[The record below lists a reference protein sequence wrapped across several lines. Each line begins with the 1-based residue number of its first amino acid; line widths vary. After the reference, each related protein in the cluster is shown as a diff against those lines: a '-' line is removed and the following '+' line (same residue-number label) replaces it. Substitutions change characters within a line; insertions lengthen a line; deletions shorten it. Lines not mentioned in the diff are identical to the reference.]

1 MEKMGLTQQGIYN
14 MVKEMQALFVIGV
27 DVTAEKLLFCFKDKQ
42 DWTEECRVYLKA
54 KKRANE
60 YPTDL
65 FVVPEDKELVR
76 HFYDRERIIKAQS
89 RGENEEHLSFRVIL
103 DGESVWVI
111 ATSHLFVEEESG
123 HIHMFHYVKEMDV
136 AVKRERYRTKRY
148 RISED
153 VARILSELFFVVFSI
168 DLGEDVYD
176 IYRVSGYS
184 SGIPLQGSYSQM
196 MEPFARMRIHESDR
210 ERMITAFSK
219 ENLRECVSKG
229 IYRFEEACRWMIDGQ
244 YRRVSVLV
252 VLAMSEESDRDL
264 HFLCFV
270 RDVEM
275 EKSVEDEKKK
285 LETHYGLALANSY
298 TYVHEIDL
306 KKNVSHSIY
315 YDSLGMHKTILPGT
329 HSSEV
334 ERVAKLVHPDDREC
348 YLSYMDVG
356 NLKKIFARGNSQ
368 ESFTVRKRGTDTE
381 EYRYYQYSLQH
392 INWRE
397 ECSNYMLYVKD
408 ITKEKLE
415 DEIY

>member
-153 VARILSELFFVVFSI
+153 VARILGVSIIDFNEGTCAEYFLF
-168 DLGEDVYD
+168 
-176 IYRVSGYS
+176 S
-184 SGIPLQGSYSQM
+184 SYQ
-196 MEPFARMRIHESDR
+196 
-210 ERMITAFSK
+210 
-219 ENLRECVSKG
+219 
-229 IYRFEEACRWMIDGQ
+229 
-244 YRRVSVLV
+244 
-252 VLAMSEESDRDL
+252 
-264 HFLCFV
+264 LCF
-270 RDVEM
+270 
-275 EKSVEDEKKK
+275 
-285 LETHYGLALANSY
+285 N
-298 TYVHEIDL
+298 
-306 KKNVSHSIY
+306 
-315 YDSLGMHKTILPGT
+315 
-329 HSSEV
+329 
-334 ERVAKLVHPDDREC
+334 
-348 YLSYMDVG
+348 
-356 NLKKIFARGNSQ
+356 
-368 ESFTVRKRGTDTE
+368 
-381 EYRYYQYSLQH
+381 
-392 INWRE
+392 
-397 ECSNYMLYVKD
+397 
-408 ITKEKLE
+408 
-415 DEIY
+415 